1 MSKVNLIFYNFDNN
15 VPLIAE
21 LVRFYQGREEF
32 EVEVINSAAEVNQF
46 LMTSEQGILFF
57 QVKTKKDLQDG
68 VAVLKTNKK
77 GIKKGLIKPA
87 CISTITNRKVE
98 TLLAK
103 YGCQDILDPQ
113 TKAKTLT
120 FKLDFWSKPIKKLL
134 QKMQKEEQLLM
145 QKADAKNAENNNANE
160 KQDFE
165 MTKSLE
171 LQSDFWLVKAKADY
185 KRILKRYLIRLL
197 GPSPHIGTWIEL
209 DPQPGDKQPTWKW
222 VLKDPDNEDYV
233 VDDGAWF
240 FYGAKPEFDWKIK
253 RWSFASDAPHLYFY
267 ARSGEV
273 FSKFK
278 FQEGVVRIA
287 ENSEFANL
295 REEMILETCDSK
307 FNFEGEGIQ
316 DEDSKN
322 LEGDGDGA
330 DNIDGTLSGDADNEA
345 SAGTLSGKGS
355 AADRFGDDPVSGK
368 GGAVDELGNP
378 IEGKGSA
385 ADRYGD
391 DPLSGKGGAVD
402 ELGNPIEG
410 KGSAA
415 DRYGDDPLSG
425 KAATDALGNPIEGK
439 GSAADRYGD
448 DPLSGKGSAAD
459 SYGDDPLS
467 GKAATDAL
475 GNPIDGKGSAAD
487 RYGDDPLSGKS
498 SATDSYGDDPL
509 SGKAATDALGNPIEG
524 KGSAADRY
532 GDDPLSGKA
541 ATDAMGNPI
550 DGKGSPADRYGD
562 DPLGG
567 KGSAADHYGDDPL
580 GGKGSA
586 ADHYGDDPLSG
597 KAATDA
603 LGNPID
609 GKGAP
614 ADRYGDNPLGGKG
627 SAADHYG
634 DDPLSGKAATDAMG
648 NPVDGK
654 GSPADRY
661 GDNPLGGKGSRADHY
676 GDRPLEGR
684 LDQQPKPG
692 QLDPKAVKLDPAS
705 LKQAIDKAGDQLDP
719 ALKEKLENAQSLD
732 DLIPNADKLSADELK
747 AALDELGL
755 PDGLLDELDL
765 AKPLAELNEQKL
777 ALEQLDASLA
787 DLIKNAQSLDDLIP
801 NLDELSAAELEEAK
815 KKLGID
821 DDILDKL
828 NLGQPIL
835 KHMKKKQALEK
846 LTPAV
851 QALAKEATSLNDL
864 IPDADKLSP
873 AELAEAKKRL
883 GIDDDILDAL
893 DLGNPIL
900 NPRRMTMADAKDVVI
915 DNALRDEKKKEDSDD
930 LDDYFNEK
938 KRERERLQELAEKN
952 GSEDY
957 LAKERERKRALAEKA
972 EAEGQEIGDYYN
984 EKKRRA
990 EEVRKR
996 EEELEKEYA
1005 SREASKK
1012 DSLNQHS
1019 VDHGDR
1025 TIDGKPTAAQKEQ
1038 ELFDA
1043 LGGGLTDGATSDF
1056 SGQMIGSA
1064 REEEVNLES
1073 GDLQVVISQ
1082 KLGANNEVNMICEF
1096 EDFYSE
1102 ELVVKVPKG
1111 SFAFGVD
1118 TEVGATVTLTYNGQK
1133 IEVKSK
1139 GKVVEVEALNESKE
1153 TLIIELFEIDAKKY
1167 ETFITLYEDRQQS
1180 IMDFMKLAK
1189 GY

>member
-32 EVEVINSAAEVNQF
+32 EVEVINTAAEVNQF

-145 QKADAKNAENNNANE
+145 QKADAKNAENNNASE

-197 GPSPHIGTWIEL
+197 GPSPYIGTWIEL

-278 FQEGVVRIA
+278 FQDGVVRIA

-330 DNIDGTLSGDADNEA
+330 DNIGGTLSGDADNEA

-415 DRYGDDPLSG
+415 DRYGD
-425 KAATDALGNPIEGK
+425 E
-439 GSAADRYGD
+439 
-448 DPLSGKGSAAD
+448 
-459 SYGDDPLS
+459 
-467 GKAATDAL
+467 
-475 GNPIDGKGSAAD
+475 
-487 RYGDDPLSGKS
+487 
-498 SATDSYGDDPL
+498 
-509 SGKAATDALGNPIEG
+509 
-524 KGSAADRY
+524 
-532 GDDPLSGKA
+532 
-541 ATDAMGNPI
+541 
-550 DGKGSPADRYGD
+550 
-562 DPLGG
+562 
-567 KGSAADHYGDDPL
+567 
-580 GGKGSA
+580 
-586 ADHYGDDPLSG
+586 PLSG